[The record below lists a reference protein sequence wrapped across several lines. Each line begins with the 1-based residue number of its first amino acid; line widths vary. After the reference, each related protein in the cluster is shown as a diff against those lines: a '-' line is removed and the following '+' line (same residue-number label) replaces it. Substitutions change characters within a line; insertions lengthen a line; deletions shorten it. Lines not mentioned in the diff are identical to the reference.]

1 MALPDAPSLPPE
13 LERDILLLDNQ
24 LCFALY
30 STSLAMTKVYKP
42 LLDRLGLTYPQFLVM
57 MALWERDPRSVG
69 ELGDQL
75 FLDSGTLTPLLKRM
89 ETGGL
94 LQRERARDDERRVL
108 ISLTD
113 AGRALRKRAVGVP
126 LEIACAAQATIG
138 DAADLRQR
146 LHGLRGRLTA
156 SRPAAAPPKKAP
168 RKSGGH
174 GADPA
179 GD

>member
-1 MALPDAPSLPPE
+1 MAKTRDASTLPPE

-57 MALWERDPRSVG
+57 MALWEHDPRSVG

-89 ETGGL
+89 ETSGL

-108 ISLTD
+108 VSLTEQ
-113 AGRALRKRAVGVP
+113 GRALRQQAVAVP
-126 LEIACAAQATIG
+126 LEIACAAQATLG
-138 DAADLRQR
+138 DAADLRTR

-156 SRPAAAPPKKAP
+156 ARPALAASDK
-168 RKSGGH
+168 
-174 GADPA
+174 PA
-179 GD
+179 GKGRKAKPTAD